1 MINEKQPT
9 EQEVIAILEKK
20 VSNAKK
26 RIDEAYKQYQNAQDN
41 LERQK
46 KAVDIAK
53 AQIDGVKK
61 NIATRLAA
69 LQELKER
76 VAKNA
81 AVQAQ
86 QAQTY
91 SFTVNLESVRPEVV
105 FGPQAN
111 PVNLDKGL

>member
-1 MINEKQPT
+1 MTDI
-9 EQEVIAILEKK
+9 EVIAVLEKR

-26 RIDEAYKQYQNAQDN
+26 RIEGAYKAYENAQAN

-53 AQIDGVKK
+53 AQIDNVKK
-61 NIATRLAA
+61 NIATRLAH

-76 VAKNA
+76 LAKNA
-81 AVQAQ
+81 AEQAQ

-91 SFTVNLESVRPEVV
+91 SFTVNLDSVRPEVV

-111 PVNLDKGL
+111 PVKL

>member
-1 MINEKQPT
+1 MTDKEI
-9 EQEVIAILEKK
+9 IAVLEKR
-20 VSNAKK
+20 VSHAKK
-26 RIDEAYKQYQNAQDN
+26 RIEGAYKAYENAQAN

-76 VAKNA
+76 VAKK
-81 AVQAQ
+81 AVEQAQ

-91 SFTVNLESVRPEVV
+91 SFSVNLKDFKPEVV

-111 PVNLDKGL
+111 PANLERENAI